1 MQEVATLAV
10 LKGNSRK
17 TSSNTLNSAIT
28 PSLFS
33 KNLNRGP
40 DEDEAKPKR
49 AERKLISCQLN
60 MDQLSTFLDHII
72 KVVNQHAKLLDTV
85 S

>member
-1 MQEVATLAV
+1 MQEGTTLAV
-10 LKGNSRK
+10 SKVNSRK

-28 PSLFS
+28 PSLFN
-33 KNLNRGP
+33 KNLNHGL

-60 MDQLSTFLDHII
+60 MDQLSSFLDHII